1 MIPLVSIFACLVCS
15 ALAMKSANTVEPWVG
30 SALGTLEYRNEV
42 AAIELGKSDYV
53 EALDHATEHPPKPL
67 LCVSF
72 LGLSPY
78 SCMSLQGNIDHMDDK
93 CDWAIVMYVGN
104 EVEVAAICKTAN
116 VSSNVVFCGRSRESL
131 LAEKLQKSIPKSVQ
145 YQTLLPLLPQYER
158 VLLLDEDI
166 SLKGFNLSKFMKT
179 WDCSFEKRPLIVQ
192 PLIAESNQYLSYV
205 NLKSWAN
212 DSRADVI
219 ASTVGYVEQQVPAF
233 DSIFFT
239 WFVKRVLSQT
249 KDIAL
254 QYAMDWGHDRSW
266 CNAANMYAREVL
278 HWPVVGVNGT
288 VATPCALI
296 TTPGTAVHHLNH
308 QTMHFIRTRIK
319 IVRRHI
325 FIVVQRYIDLFPTWV
340 GIDMLNPYNPLNP
353 ANADKYHQVKKL
365 NPAFCKDR
373 K

>member
-1 MIPLVSIFACLVCS
+1 MVRLFLLVRLSSYPAASMIPVVSILASLICS
-15 ALAMKSANTVEPWVG
+15 ALALKSANTVEPWVG
-30 SALGTLEYRNEV
+30 SALGTLEYRSEV

-53 EALDHATEHPPKPL
+53 EALDHATEYPPKPL

-93 CDWAIVMYVGN
+93 CDWAIVMYAGN

-145 YQTLLPLLPQYER
+145 YQTL
-158 VLLLDEDI
+158 
-166 SLKGFNLSKFMKT
+166 LSKFMKT

-239 WFVKRVLSQT
+239 WFV
-249 KDIAL
+249 
-254 QYAMDWGHDRSW
+254 
-266 CNAANMYAREVL
+266 
-278 HWPVVGVNGT
+278 
-288 VATPCALI
+288 
-296 TTPGTAVHHLNH
+296 
-308 QTMHFIRTRIK
+308 
-319 IVRRHI
+319 
-325 FIVVQRYIDLFPTWV
+325 
-340 GIDMLNPYNPLNP
+340 
-353 ANADKYHQVKKL
+353 
-365 NPAFCKDR
+365 
-373 K
+373 